1 MEGEME
7 NGRRQ
12 KRKRA
17 YSAQER
23 RLVLDC
29 AMQAGSILLKNG
41 AEIFR
46 VEETVARICTHYGV
60 ESEKAFVLSNGIFLT
75 AGSGNEPF
83 YAKVQHIPVSGA
95 RLDRVAAVN
104 QLSREIEEKDLPPQE
119 IRRRLTEIEE
129 MPEKPVLVKLL
140 ASAVGSG
147 CFCCM
152 FGGSLTDCAGAFL
165 TGFLL
170 YIYVLKLFT
179 PHLSKIIGNIG
190 GGALVTVLCM
200 LLCRVGLGESMNYMI
215 IGSIMPLIPGI
226 PFTNGVRD
234 IADGDYIAGSV
245 RLLDAILVFV
255 CIAAGVGLVIT
266 GFPLLT
272 EGAASAAAQTTL
284 PPAAAQTAVSTLAAA
299 GGTVAFALLFG
310 VPGRFYPC
318 CGMIGGAGWLLY
330 SLLEGRFSAAAAT
343 FFAAVLVML
352 LSRFFAVREKCPVT
366 VFLISGIIPLVPGA
380 GIYWAAYYMVTDQL
394 AEAADAG
401 FAAVKAVAAIVLGI
415 VCIFGLPQGLF
426 AVGKG
431 RAKKA

>member
-1 MEGEME
+1 MGNEGMD
-7 NGRRQ
+7 RQ
-12 KRKRA
+12 DRI
-17 YSAQER
+17 SNAQER

-46 VEETVARICTHYGV
+46 VEETVARMCSHYGV

-104 QLSREIEEKDLPPQE
+104 QLSREIEEKDLDPKE
-119 IRRRLTEIEE
+119 VRLRLQEIEE
-129 MPEKPVLVKLL
+129 MPEKSVLVKLM

-152 FGGSLTDCAGAFL
+152 FGGSMPDCMGAFL

-190 GGALVTVLCM
+190 GGALVTILCM
-200 LLCRVGLGESMNYMI
+200 LLCRIGIGESMNYMI

>member
-1 MEGEME
+1 ME

-75 AGSGNEPF
+75 AGSGDEPF

-352 LSRFFAVREKCPVT
+352 LSRFFAVSEKCPVT

>member
-1 MEGEME
+1 ME

-75 AGSGNEPF
+75 AGSGDEPF

-272 EGAASAAAQTTL
+272 EGAASAAAQTML

>member
-272 EGAASAAAQTTL
+272 EGAASAAAQTML

>member
-1 MEGEME
+1 ME

-75 AGSGNEPF
+75 AGSGDEPF

>member
-75 AGSGNEPF
+75 AGSGDEPF

-190 GGALVTVLCM
+190 GGALVTILCM

-284 PPAAAQTAVSTLAAA
+284 PPAAAQTAEPWPSPCCSACPDGFTPAAA
-299 GGTVAFALLFG
+299 
-310 VPGRFYPC
+310 
-318 CGMIGGAGWLLY
+318 
-330 SLLEGRFSAAAAT
+330 
-343 FFAAVLVML
+343 
-352 LSRFFAVREKCPVT
+352 
-366 VFLISGIIPLVPGA
+366 
-380 GIYWAAYYMVTDQL
+380 
-394 AEAADAG
+394 
-401 FAAVKAVAAIVLGI
+401 
-415 VCIFGLPQGLF
+415 
-426 AVGKG
+426 
-431 RAKKA
+431 

>member
-1 MEGEME
+1 MRADEIMKKQQGE
-7 NGRRQ
+7 
-12 KRKRA
+12 

-46 VEETVARICTHYGV
+46 VEETVARMCSHYGV

-75 AGSGNEPF
+75 AGNGDEPF

-95 RLDRVAAVN
+95 RLDRVTAVN
-104 QLSREIEEKDLPPQE
+104 QLSRQIVEGQFTPQEVKERLDEIE
-119 IRRRLTEIEE
+119 R
-129 MPEKPVLVKLL
+129 MPEKSVPVKLF

-152 FGGSLTDCAGAFL
+152 FGGSPADCAGAFL

-170 YIYVLKLFT
+170 YLYVLKLFT

-190 GGALVTVLCM
+190 GGALVTVLCL
-200 LLCRVGLGESMNYMI
+200 LLCRIGLGENMNYMI
-215 IGSIMPLIPGI
+215 IGSIMPLVPGI

-266 GFPLLT
+266 GYHGLT
-272 EGAASAAAQTTL
+272 GGNDPFLAVSASEGAAMPALAEAAVT
-284 PPAAAQTAVSTLAAA
+284 TLAAA

-310 VPGRFYPC
+310 VLRQFYPY
-318 CGMIGGAGWLLY
+318 CGLIGGAGWLLY
-330 SLLEGRFSAAAAT
+330 SLAEGPLSAAAAT
-343 FFAAVLVML
+343 FLAAVLVML

-380 GIYWAAYYMVTDQL
+380 GIYGAAYYMVTDQL
-394 AEAADAG
+394 AEAGDAG

-415 VCIFGLPQGLF
+415 VCIFELPQGLF
-426 AVGKG
+426 APG
-431 RAKKA
+431 RKK

>member
-1 MEGEME
+1 ME

>member
-1 MEGEME
+1 MEHAES
-7 NGRRQ
+7 GRERT
-12 KRKRA
+12 
-17 YSAQER
+17 AQER

-46 VEETVARICTHYGV
+46 VEETVARMCSHYGV

-75 AGSGNEPF
+75 AGNGNEPF

-104 QLSREIEEKDLPPQE
+104 QLSREIEEGAYSPREVKQKLD
-119 IRRRLTEIEE
+119 EIER
-129 MPEKPVLVKLL
+129 MPEKATGIKLL

-152 FGGSLTDCAGAFL
+152 FGGSLLDCLGAFL

-170 YIYVLKLFT
+170 YAYVLKLSA

-200 LLCRVGLGESMNYMI
+200 LLCRIGLGESMNYMI
-215 IGSIMPLIPGI
+215 IGSIMPLVPGI
-226 PFTNGVRD
+226 AFTNGVRD

-266 GFPLLT
+266 TYHGLTGGRLL
-272 EGAASAAAQTTL
+272 
-284 PPAAAQTAVSTLAAA
+284 
-299 GGTVAFALLFG
+299 
-310 VPGRFYPC
+310 
-318 CGMIGGAGWLLY
+318 
-330 SLLEGRFSAAAAT
+330 
-343 FFAAVLVML
+343 
-352 LSRFFAVREKCPVT
+352 
-366 VFLISGIIPLVPGA
+366 
-380 GIYWAAYYMVTDQL
+380 
-394 AEAADAG
+394 
-401 FAAVKAVAAIVLGI
+401 
-415 VCIFGLPQGLF
+415 
-426 AVGKG
+426 
-431 RAKKA
+431 

>member
-1 MEGEME
+1 MGNEGMD
-7 NGRRQ
+7 RQ
-12 KRKRA
+12 DRI
-17 YSAQER
+17 SNAQER

-46 VEETVARICTHYGV
+46 VEETVARMCSHYGV

-104 QLSREIEEKDLPPQE
+104 QLSREIEEKDLDPKE
-119 IRRRLTEIEE
+119 VRLRLQEIEE
-129 MPEKPVLVKLL
+129 MPEKSVLVKLM

-152 FGGSLTDCAGAFL
+152 FGGSMPDCMGAFL

-190 GGALVTVLCM
+190 GGALVTILCM
-200 LLCRVGLGESMNYMI
+200 LLCRAGLGESMNYMI

>member
-1 MEGEME
+1 MEK
-7 NGRRQ
+7 Q
-12 KRKRA
+12 KRA
-17 YSAQER
+17 YTAQER

-46 VEETVARICTHYGV
+46 VEETVARMCTHYGV

-104 QLSREIEEKDLPPQE
+104 QLSREIEEKDLHPQDV
-119 IRRRLTEIEE
+119 RQRLMEIER
-129 MPEKPVLVKLL
+129 MPEKPALIKLL
-140 ASAVGSG
+140 ASAAGCG

-152 FGGSLTDCAGAFL
+152 FGGSLRDCIGAFL

-190 GGALVTVLCM
+190 GGALVTLSCM
-200 LLCRVGLGESMNYMI
+200 LLCGIGLGESMNSMI
-215 IGSIMPLIPGI
+215 IGSIMPLVPGI
-226 PFTNGVRD
+226 AFTNGVRD

-266 GFPLLT
+266 GCHGLTGGRLL
-272 EGAASAAAQTTL
+272 
-284 PPAAAQTAVSTLAAA
+284 
-299 GGTVAFALLFG
+299 
-310 VPGRFYPC
+310 
-318 CGMIGGAGWLLY
+318 
-330 SLLEGRFSAAAAT
+330 
-343 FFAAVLVML
+343 
-352 LSRFFAVREKCPVT
+352 
-366 VFLISGIIPLVPGA
+366 
-380 GIYWAAYYMVTDQL
+380 
-394 AEAADAG
+394 
-401 FAAVKAVAAIVLGI
+401 
-415 VCIFGLPQGLF
+415 
-426 AVGKG
+426 
-431 RAKKA
+431 